1 MSEFTHAQFVGAD
14 EHYGVQRNDD
24 YDLNYGATPPGLGWV
39 AFAATMMTLVGGLYM
54 VAGLV
59 TLFESHYYGV
69 NTAVLAVEE
78 SWTTRGWTQLILG
91 VIVVGAGLA
100 LLRGYMWAR
109 IVAVVFAGLT
119 IIENFLTMA
128 ASPVWNLIL
137 IGLAILAIHAIIVHG
152 GEAKEA

>member
-14 EHYGVQRNDD
+14 DHYGVRRNDD
-24 YDLNYGATPPGLGWV
+24 YDLNYGPTPPGVGWL
-39 AFAATMMTLVGGLYM
+39 AFAATMMALIGGLYM

-59 TLFESHYYGV
+59 TLFESHYYEV
-69 NTAVLAVEE
+69 NTAVLAVDQ
-78 SWTTRGWTQLILG
+78 SWTTLGWTQLILG
-91 VIVVGAGLA
+91 VIVLGAGLA

-119 IIENFLTMA
+119 VIQNFLTMA

-137 IGLAILAIHAIIVHG
+137 IALAVLVIHSVIVHG
-152 GEAKEA
+152 REAAEA

>member
-14 EHYGVQRNDD
+14 EHYGVHRNDD
-24 YDLNYGATPPGLGWV
+24 YDLDYGPTPPGLGWL
-39 AFAATMMTLVGGLYM
+39 AFAATMMALVGGLYM

-59 TLFESHYYGV
+59 TLFESHYYEV
-69 NTAVLAVEE
+69 NTAVLAVDE
-78 SWTTRGWTQLILG
+78 SWTTKGWTQLILG
-91 VIVVGAGLA
+91 VLVVGAGLA

-109 IVAVVFAGLT
+109 IVAVVFVGLT

-128 ASPVWNLIL
+128 ASPVWNLLL

-152 GEAKEA
+152 HEAAEA